1 MQRLIKK
8 TFNFII
14 SQKEPKVKTAKP
26 LKLRKTRLTKS
37 RLDQVLRLI
46 GSEDSACLLDQS
58 HSEVK
63 QNRVTYYFRH

>member
-26 LKLRKTRLTKS
+26 LKLRENAV
-37 RLDQVLRLI
+37 D
-46 GSEDSACLLDQS
+46 
-58 HSEVK
+58 
-63 QNRVTYYFRH
+63 